1 MSALVNLL
9 SGISKEHF
17 LQILYTYVGFSS
29 WSLWKVWTN
38 KIPPGKFQNLT
49 IHFNYEPLAL
59 YDAPF
64 LVLDNVPTSKVQRW
78 KAEKLKSE
86 INFLML
92 SNEIQI
98 LVKKVWWGKRYS
110 GNAKKK
116 NPSIWLSWICFNIGA
131 HLLNQNTIKIRGRSH
146 RLCFWLK
153 GLCIYITQLKK

>member
-86 INFLML
+86 IDFLIL
-92 SNEIQI
+92 SNEIKI
-98 LVKKVWWGKRYS
+98 LVKKVWWGKRY
-110 GNAKKK
+110 
-116 NPSIWLSWICFNIGA
+116 WWICFNIGA
-131 HLLNQNTIKIRGRSH
+131 HLLHQNTIKIRGRSH
-146 RLCFWLK
+146 HLRFWIK